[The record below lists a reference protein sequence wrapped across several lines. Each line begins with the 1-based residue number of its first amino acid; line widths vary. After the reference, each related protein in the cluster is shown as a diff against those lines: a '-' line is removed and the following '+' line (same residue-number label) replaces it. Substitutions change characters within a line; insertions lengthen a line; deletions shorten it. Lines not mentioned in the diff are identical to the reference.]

1 MTIVDTARA
10 ALIVAARLADDGMIP
25 VPQTSG
31 SKGMQIYAA
40 VQPSRSRDVW
50 SYVKELGVSL
60 RQAYPEFF
68 VSTMS
73 IAQRAGRIYVDYNQD
88 LAARNTIAPY
98 SLRGRAM
105 PVVATP
111 VTWEEVAG
119 VRGPD
124 DLRFSPEDVLNRVA
138 EQEDLA
144 AELLNES
151 RPALPH

>member
-1 MTIVDTARA
+1 
-10 ALIVAARLADDGMIP
+10 
-25 VPQTSG
+25 
-31 SKGMQIYAA
+31 MQIYAA
-40 VQPSRSRDVW
+40 VQPCRSRDVW

-119 VRGPD
+119 VQGPD
-124 DLRFSPEDVLNRVA
+124 DLRFSPEEVLNRVA

-144 AELLNES
+144 VELLNEF

>member
-1 MTIVDTARA
+1 
-10 ALIVAARLADDGMIP
+10 L
-25 VPQTSG
+25 
-31 SKGMQIYAA
+31 
-40 VQPSRSRDVW
+40 
-50 SYVKELGVSL
+50 
-60 RQAYPEFF
+60 F

-98 SLRGRAM
+98 SLRGRSM

-124 DLRFSPEDVLNRVA
+124 DLRFSPEDVLDRVA
-138 EQEDLA
+138 EHDDLA
-144 AELLNES
+144 VELLNEP
-151 RPALPH
+151 RPALPR